1 MRIYLTS
8 NAVTFIWKSR
18 GKTNGKQTHTTEE
31 SNCYVIYLAIYRYN
45 TFSSLAQQLYRIDLT
60 IFRNKG
66 ETRYEYW
73 ISMEHAWR
81 RNLSLSFPPLS
92 RNQILLTR
100 TSSNIKT
107 EMNFHFVFTSISS
120 SLSSKRWNC
129 NSTDDGWEVDRKKYW
144 FLSLSF
150 SSFQ

>member
-60 IFRNKG
+60 IFQNKG

-73 ISMEHAWR
+73 ISMEHGWR
-81 RNLSLSFPPLS
+81 RNLSLSSLPSLIKS
-92 RNQILLTR
+92 YSHER
-100 TSSNIKT
+100 NIKT
-107 EMNFHFVFTSISS
+107 EMNFHLVSRYPFVA
-120 SLSSKRWNC
+120 
-129 NSTDDGWEVDRKKYW
+129 
-144 FLSLSF
+144 FLLLKAVIQLTTVEKLVERNIDF
-150 SSFQ
+150 FFFLLFPIIQW